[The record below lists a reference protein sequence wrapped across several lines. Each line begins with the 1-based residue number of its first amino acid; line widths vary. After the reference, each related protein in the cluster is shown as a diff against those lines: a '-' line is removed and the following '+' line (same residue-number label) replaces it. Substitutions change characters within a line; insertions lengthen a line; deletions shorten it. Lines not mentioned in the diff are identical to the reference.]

1 MYDSFFLTIT
11 PVQLQQW
18 KYNSA
23 LSIVNLSHFLM
34 VMGGRKVGGQQKQ
47 FHLLATVLPG
57 TSVSLLIIFFL
68 LQINSNIRGLYSKL
82 IYEVLS
88 ELQYCMLSPIPGT
101 LDFCVY
107 AHVYI
112 YMY

>member
-1 MYDSFFLTIT
+1 
-11 PVQLQQW
+11 
-18 KYNSA
+18 
-23 LSIVNLSHFLM
+23 M
-34 VMGGRKVGGQQKQ
+34 VMGGRKGGGEQQKQ

-57 TSVSLLIIFFL
+57 TSVGLLIFFI
-68 LQINSNIRGLYSKL
+68 LQINNMIGLYGKL

-112 YMY
+112 YVLKIIIMPKRQ

>member
-1 MYDSFFLTIT
+1 M
-11 PVQLQQW
+11 
-18 KYNSA
+18 
-23 LSIVNLSHFLM
+23 
-34 VMGGRKVGGQQKQ
+34 GGQQKQ

-57 TSVSLLIIFFL
+57 TSVSLLIFFI
-68 LQINSNIRGLYSKL
+68 LQINNMIGLYGKL

-112 YMY
+112 YMYFKNHYYA